1 MKMIKL
7 LLNVAL
13 SATLL
18 AGYSCSG
25 SEHETTTTEGAQQV
39 AAATYKCPMAC
50 EGEKTYTEEGMCP
63 VCNMKLEKVEA
74 GSADSTNH
82 SKHDSHGEDHEHDA
96 H

>member
-13 SATLL
+13 SVTLL
-18 AGYSCSG
+18 AGYSCSSG
-25 SEHETTTTEGAQQV
+25 EHETKGAEATEQV
-39 AAATYKCPMAC
+39 AAATYVCPMAC

-74 GSADSTNH
+74 GSADTTSH
-82 SKHDSHGEDHEHDA
+82 SSHDSHGEDHEHDA